1 MRASALFL
9 AASLLSAAA
18 AAHAALQLPFA
29 AQLEAVIEQGEIE
42 GQPVQVARF
51 RSALSPTEVERAVS
65 SEWRAAAGASVVELS
80 VPGWRVLS
88 AWTPEGIRTLQFRA
102 AGPGAEGVISVWP
115 HAAPASA
122 ASSSPGGSAARALLP
137 SGARVLRQL
146 SSVDAGRRA
155 QTVIA
160 RLPASPAWLD
170 QAIGARLQ
178 EQGYRREAV
187 LGGPSQRGIARLYR
201 RPGAE
206 VAYTVA
212 SSGDGDAEVVMHLI
226 GEPR

>member
-9 AASLLSAAA
+9 AASLLPATAAA
-18 AAHAALQLPFA
+18 QAVLALPFA

-51 RSALSPTEVERAVS
+51 RSALSPVEVERAVS
-65 SEWRAAAGASVVELS
+65 REWKSAAGASVVELS

-88 AWTPEGIRTLQFRA
+88 AWTPEGIRTLQFRP
-102 AGPGAEGVISVWP
+102 AGQGAEGVISVWP
-115 HAAPASA
+115 HAAPARI
-122 ASSSPGGSAARALLP
+122 ASTSPGGSVALALLP
-137 SGARVLRQL
+137 TGARVLRQL

-187 LGGPSQRGIARLYR
+187 LGGTSQRGIARLYR

-206 VAYTVA
+206 LAYTVA
-212 SSGDGDAEVVMHLI
+212 SSEDGDAEVVMHLI